1 MSRLD
6 RRTFL
11 KLGTGAL
18 LGAPFLLPRRASAK
32 GSAGLPKRLVL
43 FHTPQGTVLPL
54 FTPLGSTSNFT
65 LPSVS
70 APLEP
75 FADRSLF
82 ITGLDNRSPTLN
94 TVGNAHQNAD
104 FTVFTGQPFPIQ
116 DSSRI
121 TASGPSFEDVLAS
134 RLGDQTPYRRIDLMV
149 GGSQSNGVRPSTR
162 FFHGPEEPVAAY
174 NDPLVAALRIFGDS
188 SLSPEELQA
197 ISARRSG
204 VLDGVMQQFAHLRS
218 RLPPEERE
226 RLDAHEERVRQLNA
240 RISSGLGAC
249 TAPNLLLPPGYDAS
263 YDDAISIDPMMDI
276 GVAALA
282 CDYTRVLTVEMANG
296 HEHGF
301 EWLWGRNGDQPIVD
315 NAQFDNWH
323 AMVHADYQPGM
334 EHVYTWYMEQF
345 AALLARMDATLD
357 ADGDNL
363 LDTSLVMWMPEFS
376 SGRHW
381 NRGIPAVL
389 AGCMGAAPMGR
400 WLDFMATDVDSFV
413 AANNYIDNNAT
424 TNQLFTSILQAFG
437 FEDESFG
444 HVSEEMPAGGL
455 AGL

>member
-1 MSRLD
+1 MGSCSSS
-6 RRTFL
+6 RTF
-11 KLGTGAL
+11 AV
-18 LGAPFLLPRRASAK
+18 
-32 GSAGLPKRLVL
+32 GS
-43 FHTPQGTVLPL
+43 
-54 FTPLGSTSNFT
+54 
-65 LPSVS
+65 
-70 APLEP
+70 
-75 FADRSLF
+75 
-82 ITGLDNRSPTLN
+82 
-94 TVGNAHQNAD
+94 
-104 FTVFTGQPFPIQ
+104 
-116 DSSRI
+116 
-121 TASGPSFEDVLAS
+121 
-134 RLGDQTPYRRIDLMV
+134 
-149 GGSQSNGVRPSTR
+149 
-162 FFHGPEEPVAAY
+162 
-174 NDPLVAALRIFGDS
+174 
-188 SLSPEELQA
+188 
-197 ISARRSG
+197 
-204 VLDGVMQQFAHLRS
+204 
-218 RLPPEERE
+218 PPEERE

-240 RISSGLGAC
+240 RISSGLSAC
-249 TAPNLLLPPGYDAS
+249 TAPELALPPGYDAS

-301 EWLWGRNGDQPIVD
+301 EWLWGRNGDRPIVD

-381 NRGIPAVL
+381 NRGIPVVL

-437 FEDESFG
+437 FDDESFG